1 MYSTTYNS
9 HNSMHKIV
17 PLIIA
22 ALVVT
27 TPLSIFPSV
36 DAQGP
41 PDISI
46 DCGQENHINV
56 SMDSLRAVVIYCWVE
71 NPSSFNEDVDFLY
84 ESEFLSLTG
93 LSSMYISAGTTRLI
107 EIVARASQL
116 QDAGEFSN
124 TITAIVREANGAPTW
139 PVSPTDTEEFTVT
152 IDDYIEC
159 NLYDYPESVGVGVD
173 GDIDMPVTVTCFSNV
188 EVSLDFVF
196 TLHDVGAVATLN
208 PAPIYW
214 PGGFE
219 DKSPDCSLDLVSG
232 LTEFQCS
239 FQAHTSTPLIS
250 SIDACVSIIVSS
262 YETPEICPN
271 KIFIIQPKL
280 IGFSSTGAL
289 GYLIPVIIFLAI
301 VVSVFFMRR
310 RFQDSVD

>member
-1 MYSTTYNS
+1 
-9 HNSMHKIV
+9 MHKIA
-17 PLIIA
+17 PLIIG

-27 TPLSIFPSV
+27 SSLSIFPTA

-46 DCGQENHINV
+46 DCVQENHINV

-84 ESEFLSLTG
+84 DSESLSITG

-107 EIVARASQL
+107 EVVARASQL

-124 TITAIVREANGAPTW
+124 SITAIVREANGAPTW
-139 PVSPTDTEEFTVT
+139 PVSPTDTEEFTVI

-159 NLYDYPESVGVGVD
+159 NLYDYPESVAVGVD
-173 GDIDMPVTVTCFSNV
+173 GDIDMPVIVTCFSNV
-188 EVSLDFVF
+188 EVSLDFAF
-196 TLHDVGAVATLN
+196 TLHDVGTVATLN

-219 DKSPDCSLDLVSG
+219 DKSPDCSLDLAPG

-250 SIDACVSIIVSS
+250 SIDACVSIVVSAF
-262 YETPEICPN
+262 EVPEICPN
-271 KIFIIQPKL
+271 KIFIIEPKL
-280 IGFSSTGAL
+280 IGLSSTGAL
-289 GYLIPVIIFLAI
+289 GYLVPVIIILAI
-301 VVSVFFMRR
+301 AVSALFLQR
-310 RFQDSVD
+310 RFKDSVD